1 MIPNM
6 RSAFLHL
13 LKKQNALH
21 LSVFSIFCLSTTS
34 LEHRGIR
41 CKKYFTD
48 YGIAKPMDSFRDS
61 FSVRKMH
68 DSTRRTN
75 FKQYS
80 IPAK

>member
-1 MIPNM
+1 MCVPLFCIYLKSEMLCICRFSPSSVSP
-6 RSAFLHL
+6 RL
-13 LKKQNALH
+13 LWNIGGFGAK
-21 LSVFSIFCLSTTS
+21 
-34 LEHRGIR
+34 R
-41 CKKYFTD
+41 YFTD